1 MTSTGSLAR
10 GSAGTSLAISRP
22 CLVMVKDAPLS
33 TCSSRRGRWVLARYP
48 EPMEFRRIPGLP
60 PYVFTIIDG
69 LKVEARRAGRDVIDL
84 GFGNPDIPSP
94 AIAVEKLCEAAH
106 NTRNHRYSSSRGIP
120 KLRAAVAGLYQRRF
134 GVELDPDTEIIST
147 IGAKEGFSHLMWVL
161 LQAGDSAIVPSPS
174 YPIHI
179 WGPYFAGADARQ
191 VGIGPGQDFVENVM
205 EAWEYGWPKPRVVV
219 LSFPHNPTGATVE
232 LADLQR
238 LVDWARERDVVLV
251 HDFAYAE
258 TAFDGWMPPSI
269 LQCEGAKEVAVELY
283 SMTKSFSMAGWRVAF
298 LVGNREVVGALA
310 KLKSYLDYGT
320 FQPIQIAAT
329 VTLDDAA
336 DYPLEVN
343 KVYQAR
349 RDALCDGLDRAGWSI
364 PRPRGTMFAWAPIP
378 EPYRELGSIEFATLI
393 VRECDVAV
401 SPGVGFGAQGDGYV
415 RFALIEN
422 EQRIAQA
429 ARQLKRGLT
438 QLG

>member
-1 MTSTGSLAR
+1 
-10 GSAGTSLAISRP
+10 
-22 CLVMVKDAPLS
+22 
-33 TCSSRRGRWVLARYP
+33 
-48 EPMEFRRIPGLP
+48 MEFRRIPGLP

-94 AIAVEKLCEAAH
+94 ELAVEKLAEAAH

-120 KLRAAVAGLYQRRF
+120 KLREAVSDLYRRRF
-134 GVELDPDTEIIST
+134 NVELDAETEVIQT

-161 LQAGDSAIVPSPS
+161 LQPGDAALVPSPS

-179 WGPYFAGADARQ
+179 WGPHLAGADAREVP
-191 VGIGPGQDFVENVM
+191 VGLDQNYVDNVI

-219 LSFPHNPTGATVE
+219 LSFPHNPTTTCVE
-232 LADLQR
+232 LEDMQR
-238 LVDWARERDVVLV
+238 LVDWAREREVVLV

-258 TAFDGWMPPSI
+258 TAYDGYVPPSI
-269 LQCEGAKEVAVELY
+269 LQAEGAKACAVELY
-283 SMTKSFSMAGWRVAF
+283 SMTKSFSMAGWRIAYM
-298 LVGNREVVGALA
+298 VGNSEIVGALT

-329 VTLDDAA
+329 VTLNEAQ
-336 DYPLEVN
+336 DYPKQVN
-343 KVYQAR
+343 EIYQSR
-349 RDALCDGLDRAGWSI
+349 RDTLCEGLDRIGWRF

-378 EPYRELGSIEFATLI
+378 EPYADLGSIEFAKMLVT
-393 VRECDVAV
+393 DANVAL
-401 SPGVGFGAQGDGYV
+401 SPGVGFGPGGDGFV

-422 EQRIAQA
+422 EQRIGQA
-429 ARQLKRGLT
+429 VRNLKKALPK
-438 QLG
+438 LG